1 MSTLYQIIIASFIT
15 SLISFI
21 GIIIIN
27 QKIRHKIL
35 DYLFSFAAGV
45 MLSTAFLDLLP
56 EAQQQAGENSI
67 FIFALV
73 GIIIF
78 FLMERVI
85 ILFHH
90 HDDHKPVIKP
100 TVTLVMIGDSF
111 HNFFDGLA
119 IAAAFLINPS
129 LGITITIAIIA
140 HEIPHEIADFS
151 IFIHGGLTKTKALF
165 YNFLSALTAV
175 LGGLLGYF
183 FLSFFEKINYI
194 TVAMTA
200 GVFIYIAC
208 TDLIPEVHK
217 ENKKD
222 NKWGQTISFI
232 LGIIIIYLLQSLI
245 SI

>member
-1 MSTLYQIIIASFIT
+1 MKKQIKFKLAE
-15 SLISFI
+15 
-21 GIIIIN
+21 
-27 QKIRHKIL
+27 
-35 DYLFSFAAGV
+35 LFCG
-45 MLSTAFLDLLP
+45 P
-56 EAQQQAGENSI
+56 G
-67 FIFALV
+67 
-73 GIIIF
+73 
-78 FLMERVI
+78 
-85 ILFHH
+85 
-90 HDDHKPVIKP
+90 
-100 TVTLVMIGDSF
+100 
-111 HNFFDGLA
+111 GLA
-119 IAAAFLINPS
+119 
-129 LGITITIAIIA
+129 LGAMRSAVQNDSTSFQIEPVWANDIDQDTCNTY
-140 HEIPHEIADFS
+140 S
-151 IFIHGGLTKTKALF
+151 RNIHGGLTKTKALF